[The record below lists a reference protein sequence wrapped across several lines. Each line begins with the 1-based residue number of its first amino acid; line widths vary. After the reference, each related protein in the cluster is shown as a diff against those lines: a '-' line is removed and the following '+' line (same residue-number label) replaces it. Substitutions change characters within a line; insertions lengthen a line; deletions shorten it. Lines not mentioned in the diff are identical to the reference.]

1 MNTENE
7 LKQLRFNLTENM
19 NNTMIEL
26 LVVDQMIEEKKYEN
40 DFELQLLLKHK
51 KVLTEQFIRDFKLN
65 NKEQVKKYNEIVN
78 K

>member
-7 LKQLRFNLTENM
+7 LKLLRFNLTENM

-26 LVVDQMIEEKKYEN
+26 LVIDQMIEDKNYEN

>member
-7 LKQLRFNLTENM
+7 LKQLRFNLTEKM

-26 LVVDQMIEEKKYEN
+26 LVIDQMIEDKNYEN

-51 KVLTEQFIRDFKLN
+51 KVLTEQFIRDFRLN

>member
-7 LKQLRFNLTENM
+7 LKLLRFNLTENM

-26 LVVDQMIEEKKYEN
+26 LVIDQMIEDKNYEN

-51 KVLTEQFIRDFKLN
+51 KVLTEQFIKDFRLN

>member
-51 KVLTEQFIRDFKLN
+51 KVLTEKFIREFRLN
-65 NKEQVKKYNEIVN
+65 NKEQVKKYNKIVN